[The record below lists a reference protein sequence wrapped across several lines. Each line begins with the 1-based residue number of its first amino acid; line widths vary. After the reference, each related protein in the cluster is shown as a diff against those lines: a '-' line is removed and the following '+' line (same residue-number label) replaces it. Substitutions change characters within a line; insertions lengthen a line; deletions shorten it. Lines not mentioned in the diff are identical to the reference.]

1 LGQVVGAFYPMAK
14 EVVLKVVSKNMVTLR
29 ELVNAG
35 EKPPVGWVRDFHRFV
50 WYHPVY
56 FMRGYR

>member
-1 LGQVVGAFYPMAK
+1 MAK